1 MGVPICSQAMLLWLL
16 LPAVSTVSSI
26 CQTCFVTRAGSVLK
40 DHLEDGSTEEF
51 TFSGV
56 NIYWLGQDEN
66 NPDVPN
72 GGGEVYTHPS
82 QYRVDDVLMSALSMG
97 SQVVRAHT
105 VGVSTGTGEFH
116 AWNMGW
122 EGTVWPERG
131 LTVEENFA
139 SMDYAVFRAGQLG
152 LRLVVPLTDEWNYY
166 HGGIHDFLGW
176 RGPSMLDGVEGNC
189 VCNMDQH
196 QQDQFYTHPDVVS
209 DFMEYV
215 SVILNHVNPYTGI
228 AYKDDPT
235 ILAWESGNEL
245 YYPTYNWTVNLAR
258 FIKEELGAQQL
269 FLDGRRV
276 SRTGF
281 YSDLDDPYMLAKYT
295 SVVDI
300 ISDHFYPMNIDKLLE
315 MSAKANEYGL
325 PYVIGEIGWLGA
337 DVDLLTF
344 LAAVEQLQ
352 ADGLVAGS
360 LFWSM
365 FGHAEQYGHVTH
377 DDGYSMYWPTGP
389 EPDSF
394 HHNNMAYRTL
404 MRNMSDHMFLMSN
417 RDVPDTYL
425 MSDIPP
431 MVTVLEC
438 KPGQWIRV
446 AFRGIAGA
454 HLYKV
459 VVDGHA
465 LAFIEDRQVE
475 PTYVHNSV
483 VQEGSKVLV
492 IPYGYGGSGVVG
504 APSLDVIC
512 PSEM

>member
-26 CQTCFVTRAGSVLK
+26 CQSCFVTRSGSVLQ

-166 HGGIHDFLGW
+166 HGGLHDFLGW
-176 RGPSMLDGVEGNC
+176 RGMSRLEGVKDNC

-196 QQDQFYTHPDVVS
+196 EQDLFYTDPEVVA
-209 DFMEYV
+209 DFKEYV
-215 SVILNHVNPYTGI
+215 SVILNHVNSYTGI

-235 ILAWESGNEL
+235 IMAWESGNEL
-245 YYPTYNWTVNLAR
+245 SFPTFDWTVDLAR
-258 FIKEELGAQQL
+258 FIKEELGAMQL
-269 FLDGRRV
+269 FMDGKMV

-281 YSDLDDPYMLAKYT
+281 YPELDDPDLLSVYQG
-295 SVVDI
+295 VVDI
-300 ISDHFYPMNIDKLLE
+300 VSDHFYPMDLDKLLQ
-315 MSAKANEYGL
+315 MSAKAREYDM
-325 PYVIGEIGWLGA
+325 PYVIGEIGWLYA
-337 DVDLLTF
+337 DVDVLSF
-344 LAAVEQLQ
+344 LAAVEQLH
-352 ADGLVAGS
+352 ADGLVSGS

-365 FGHAEQYGHVTH
+365 FGHAEQYGHVTPN
-377 DDGYSMYWPTGP
+377 DGYSIYWPTGP
-389 EPDSF
+389 EPEAF
-394 HHNNMAYRTL
+394 HYNNVAYR
-404 MRNMSDHMFLMSN
+404 NMMKNFSDHMFLMSN
-417 RDVPDTYL
+417 KEVPITY
-425 MSDIPP
+425 MISDIPP
-431 MVTVLEC
+431 VVTVLEC
-438 KPGQWIRV
+438 QPGQWVRV
-446 AFRGIAGA
+446 AVRGVAGA

-459 VVDGHA
+459 SVDGQA
-465 LAFIEDRQVE
+465 LAFIEDRQSE
-475 PTYVHNSV
+475 PTYIHNSV
-483 VQEGSKVLV
+483 VQEGSMVQV
-492 IPYGYGGSGVVG
+492 IPYGYGDGLVLGT
-504 APSLDVIC
+504 PSQEVECTLVT
-512 PSEM
+512 